1 MAYPT
6 VSGPYGLQPIN
17 LIGGQ
22 VFAGATRQR
31 RIASAYNTAI
41 FYGDAVKLTTTGTIV
56 LANET
61 TTAPATGFAG
71 VFLGCSYVNAQGQV
85 IFSQYY
91 PASTTAPTGTF
102 ITAYI
107 GDDPDQLFKIAVVS
121 GTTVVTGIQYTEI
134 GTNAAL
140 VQNAGLTTTGDSRVA
155 LLDSSAAVTATL
167 PMRIVDVI
175 PDTSYVSGGNVL
187 FPEVIVKFNA
197 PSINA
202 EGVTNGGHMYLNP
215 LGIA

>member
-6 VSGPYGLQPIN
+6 ISAPYGLKPIN

-31 RIASAYNTAI
+31 RIASGYATSI

-61 TTAPATGFAG
+61 STAPATGFAG

-85 IFSQYY
+85 IFAQYY

-107 GDDPDQLFKIAVVS
+107 GDDPDQLFKVVSVS
-121 GTTVVTGIQYTEI
+121 GTTVVSGIEYAAI
-134 GTNAAL
+134 GNNAAL
-140 VQNAGLTTTGDSRVA
+140 VQNSGVTATGDSRVA
-155 LLDSSAAVTATL
+155 MLDNTDVTATL
-167 PMRIVDVI
+167 PLRIVDVV
-175 PDTSYVSGGNVL
+175 PDTAYVSGGTTL
-187 FPEVIVKFNA
+187 YPEVIVKFNA
-197 PSINA
+197 PSIDTN
-202 EGVTNGGHMYLNP
+202 GVTNGGHMYLNP